1 MQIRMLN
8 RDDVHA
14 LLPMPRCIELMRHA
28 MALVSDGETVQP
40 IRQVL
45 RQPDGRG
52 VLSMMPGHTSEPA
65 WLGIKV
71 VSVFPGN
78 FGTSY
83 GSHQGLVLLFDTD
96 HGAPVAIVDGGE
108 ITAIR
113 TAAATA
119 VATDVL
125 ARPDAASLGIFGYG
139 EQAASHL
146 RALTVVRPFHRIVVW
161 GRDLAKAQRF
171 AATQAS
177 DLGLPITATASPEE
191 AARCDVV
198 TTLTASPDPVF
209 FGRWL
214 RPGQHLN
221 VVGSS
226 IPSTQEVDVET
237 VVATRFF
244 VDFRDSALQLAGE
257 FRRARDRGLVGDDHI
272 LGCIGDVLRGRVP
285 GRSDPAEIT
294 LFKSLGMVCED
305 LVAAD
310 EVLREARRTGR
321 GTVVDWQGAAPR
333 REAP

>member
-1 MQIRMLN
+1 
-8 RDDVHA
+8 
-14 LLPMPRCIELMRHA
+14 
-28 MALVSDGETVQP
+28 
-40 IRQVL
+40 
-45 RQPDGRG
+45 
-52 VLSMMPGHTSEPA
+52 
-65 WLGIKV
+65 
-71 VSVFPGN
+71 
-78 FGTSY
+78 
-83 GSHQGLVLLFDTD
+83 
-96 HGAPVAIVDGGE
+96 
-108 ITAIR
+108 
-113 TAAATA
+113 
-119 VATDVL
+119 
-125 ARPDAASLGIFGYG
+125 
-139 EQAASHL
+139 
-146 RALTVVRPFHRIVVW
+146 
-161 GRDLAKAQRF
+161 
-171 AATQAS
+171 
-177 DLGLPITATASPEE
+177 
-191 AARCDVV
+191 
-198 TTLTASPDPVF
+198 VF